1 MTTHRTKEERREQI
15 LSAAITCFA
24 EKGYYE
30 ASMDDIA
37 KAANLSKG
45 SLYWHFKSKRELFQ
59 GLVERWLQ
67 EFTESLGATLEHATT
82 AGEKLNMMIDAL
94 KRNAAALPEL
104 ARAQLEFYALA
115 MRDEEFKAWLH
126 ENYATDSQFLESIVK
141 EGIESG
147 EFREVP
153 SGAVARMIMAYLDG
167 ALLHREIN
175 DPEASASTVLDEV
188 SDTLRIL
195 LKA

>member
-1 MTTHRTKEERREQI
+1 MTTHRTKEVRRDQI
-15 LSAAITCFA
+15 IRAAITCFS
-24 EKGYYE
+24 EKGYHE

-37 KAANLSKG
+37 LAANLSKG

-59 GLVERWLQ
+59 SLVERWLQ
-67 EFTESLGATLEHATT
+67 EFTESLGTTLEQATS
-82 AGEKLNMMIDAL
+82 AGEKLRMMIEAV
-94 KRNAAALPEL
+94 KRNAAAQPEL

-115 MRDEEFKAWLH
+115 VRDEEFKAWLH
-126 ENYATDSQFLESIVK
+126 ENYVTDSEFLESIVR

-153 SGAVARMIMAYLDG
+153 AGSVARMIMAYLDG

-175 DPEASASTVLDEV
+175 DPSASASTVLDEV
-188 SDTLRIL
+188 AETLHVL
-195 LKA
+195 LKV

>member
-1 MTTHRTKEERREQI
+1 
-15 LSAAITCFA
+15 
-24 EKGYYE
+24 
-30 ASMDDIA
+30 MDQIA

-45 SLYWHFKSKRELFQ
+45 SLYWHFKSKRDLFQ
-59 GLVERWLQ
+59 SLVERWLQ
-67 EFTESLGATLEHATT
+67 EFTDSLGTTLEQAKT
-82 AGEKLNMMIDAL
+82 AGEKLRMMIEAL

-104 ARAQLEFYALA
+104 ARAQLEFYTLA
-115 MRDEEFKAWLH
+115 IRDEEFKAWLH
-126 ENYATDSQFLESIVK
+126 ENYTTDSQFLEVIVR

-153 SGAVARMIMAYLDG
+153 AGAAARMIMAYLDG

-175 DPEASASTVLDEV
+175 DPEVKASTVLDEV
-188 SDTLRIL
+188 ADTLLIL